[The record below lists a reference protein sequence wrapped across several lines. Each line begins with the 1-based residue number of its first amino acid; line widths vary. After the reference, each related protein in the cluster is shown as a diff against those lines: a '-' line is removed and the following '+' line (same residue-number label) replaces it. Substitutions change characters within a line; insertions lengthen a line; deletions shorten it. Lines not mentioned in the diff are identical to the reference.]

1 MEVKEIYDHSTFD
14 YWFRRGHICTYS
26 FTEVWMEADHQG
38 GDFNT
43 QPIWQ
48 VEKPHSAE
56 IRKLRQNVI
65 RDSMQ
70 LHHYYPLTRL
80 T

>member
-56 IRKLRQNVI
+56 I
-65 RDSMQ
+65 
-70 LHHYYPLTRL
+70 
-80 T
+80 